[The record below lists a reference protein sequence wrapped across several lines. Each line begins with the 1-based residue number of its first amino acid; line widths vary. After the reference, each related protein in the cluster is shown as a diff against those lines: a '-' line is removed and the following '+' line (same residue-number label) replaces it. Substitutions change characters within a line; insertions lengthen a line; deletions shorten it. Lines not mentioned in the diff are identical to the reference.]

1 MEIVCQPFIYSKTYN
16 YLNNIVVI
24 PAHLFHDLFDNESPK
39 LCILAGPG
47 SGSAAVASFASQGL
61 VACHSFAHC
70 KQLSRHKCFMLVSVK
85 ISVRLQFMQ
94 V

>member
-1 MEIVCQPFIYSKTYN
+1 MEINCQPFIYSKTYN

-24 PAHLFHDLFDNESPK
+24 PAHLFHDLFDNEPPK

-47 SGSAAVASFASQGL
+47 SGSAAIASFASQGL

-70 KQLSRHKCFMLVSVK
+70 QTAFAA
-85 ISVRLQFMQ
+85 
-94 V
+94 